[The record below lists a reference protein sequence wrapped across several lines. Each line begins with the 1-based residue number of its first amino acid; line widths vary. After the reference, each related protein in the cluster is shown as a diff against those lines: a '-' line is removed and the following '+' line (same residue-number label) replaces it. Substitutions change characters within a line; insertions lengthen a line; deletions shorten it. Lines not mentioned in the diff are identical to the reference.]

1 MPARGALETGGY
13 FPAGHPRGTMYDE
26 LIESG
31 DLPLSRKSVLPG
43 TGFFLPDE
51 LEEDL
56 EEQQAAAALEG
67 AEVAVVADP
76 DADGL
81 ACVAL
86 LREAYDDVRNVPEP
100 EDSGAGDDGAEPVA
114 DATDDVDEAAPP
126 VAAGEDDDPLEE
138 PEPTPHGVALI
149 PASPHDVEDALA
161 RVAEYGDEGIDLYVC
176 DLAPDKYEYVESE
189 LDAALETA
197 DRVSWYDHHQWG
209 DDVAAAVREAGVDL
223 VIGDSDEECSADVVY
238 RSLEYEF
245 DPMYEE
251 LAAVTRDHDLWLR
264 EDPRSDD
271 LADYAYW
278 TDPAEYVEVV
288 REYGAD
294 LPAWAEDYITERR
307 VEKEALIDRAVGR
320 AAYREIGGYT
330 VGVTYG
336 RCSQNEVAEAMREQG
351 ADASVIVKPAGSA
364 SIRGTDEFDRC
375 HEVAGKVNGGGHPK
389 AAGCKPDIYDDML
402 DFANHWT
409 TRGAVTKQVILD
421 AFREVVDEADEDG
434 ESGSDE
440 DEN

>member
-1 MPARGALETGGY
+1 MDE
-13 FPAGHPRGTMYDE
+13 E
-26 LIESG
+26 LIDSG
-31 DLPLSRKSVLPG
+31 DLSIARKSVLPG
-43 TGFFLPDE
+43 TGFFLPDT
-51 LEEDL
+51 LEEDV
-56 EEQQAAAALEG
+56 EDEQAAAALEG

-100 EDSGAGDDGAEPVA
+100 DAADEDDESDGDEADTPIEATDAA
-114 DATDDVDEAAPP
+114 DAVDDADADA
-126 VAAGEDDDPLEE
+126 VAAGLAAEAVDPLEE
-138 PEPTPHGVALI
+138 PEPTPHEVALL

-161 RVAEYGDEGIDLYVC
+161 RVAEFGDEGIDLYVC
-176 DLAPDKYEYVESE
+176 DLAPDKYEYVEEE
-189 LDAALETA
+189 LEAALETA
-197 DRVSWYDHHQWG
+197 DRVSWYDHHQWN
-209 DDVAAAVREAGVDL
+209 DEVAQSVRDAGVDL
-223 VIGDSDEECSADVVY
+223 VVGDSDEECSADVVY
-238 RSLEYEF
+238 RSLEYDF
-245 DPMYEE
+245 SPMYEE

-288 REYGAD
+288 REYGVD
-294 LPAWAEDYITERR
+294 LPEWVREFLAERR
-307 VEKEALIDRAVGR
+307 EEKQALIDQALGR
-320 AAYREIGGYT
+320 AEFREIGGYT

-336 RCSQNEVAEAMREQG
+336 RCSQNEVAEGMRERG
-351 ADASVIVKPAGSA
+351 ADASVVVKPAGSA

-402 DFANHWT
+402 DFATHWT
-409 TRGAVTKQVILD
+409 SRGAVTKQVILD
-421 AFREVVDEADEDG
+421 AFREVVADGSEDG
-434 ESGSDE
+434 D
-440 DEN
+440 D

>member
-1 MPARGALETGGY
+1 
-13 FPAGHPRGTMYDE
+13 MYDE

-56 EEQQAAAALEG
+56 EEQQTAAALEG
-67 AEVAVVADP
+67 ADVAVVADP

-86 LREAYDDVRNVPEP
+86 LREAYDDVRTVPEP
-100 EDSGAGDDGAEPVA
+100 DEADATEDDAEPVA
-114 DATDDVDEAAPP
+114 DATDDVDEPS
-126 VAAGEDDDPLEE
+126 VAGGTDDDPLEE

-161 RVAEYGDEGIDLYVC
+161 GVAEYGDAGIDLFVC
-176 DLAPDKYEYVESE
+176 DLAPDRYEYVEDE
-189 LDAALETA
+189 LAAALETA

-209 DDVAAAVREAGVDL
+209 DAVAAAVREAGVDL

-238 RSLEYEF
+238 RSLAYEF

-288 REYGAD
+288 REFGAD
-294 LPAWAEDYITERR
+294 LPDWVQAFIAERR

-320 AAYREIGGYT
+320 AEYREIGGYT
-330 VGVTYG
+330 VGLTYG
-336 RCSQNEVAEAMREQG
+336 RCSQNEVAEAMREEG

-364 SIRGTDEFDRC
+364 SIRGTDAFERC

-409 TRGAVTKQVILD
+409 TRGAVTKRVILD
-421 AFREVVDEADEDG
+421 AFREVVDEADG
-434 ESGSDE
+434 ESDGDE
-440 DEN
+440 GEN

>member
-1 MPARGALETGGY
+1 
-13 FPAGHPRGTMYDE
+13 MYDE

-56 EEQQAAAALEG
+56 EEQQAEAALEG

-100 EDSGAGDDGAEPVA
+100 DDADATGDDEAEPVA
-114 DATDDVDEAAPP
+114 DATDDVDEAGLA
-126 VAAGEDDDPLEE
+126 VAAGEADDPLEE
-138 PEPTPHGVALI
+138 PEPTPHGVALL

-161 RVAEYGDEGIDLYVC
+161 RVAEYADDGIDLFVC
-176 DLAPDKYEYVESE
+176 DLAPDRYEYVADE

-209 DDVAAAVREAGVDL
+209 DDVAASVREAGVDL

-238 RSLEYEF
+238 RSLAYEF

-294 LPAWAEDYITERR
+294 LPAWVEEYIAERR

-320 AAYREIGGYT
+320 AEYREIGGYT

-336 RCSQNEVAEAMREQG
+336 RCSQNEVAEAMRERG

-364 SIRGTDEFDRC
+364 SIRGTDVFDRC

-421 AFREVVDEADEDG
+421 AFREVVDEAAEDG
-434 ESGSDE
+434 
-440 DEN
+440 DENEN